1 MKRLLIIG
9 VIVAAAAATSIAF
22 AAANAGSKT
31 AKSGRVTVSVMR
43 ISGAG
48 KVLVDSKGRAL
59 YRNAQ
64 EHGSSVLC
72 KAACVSFWKPLVVR
86 GKPTGK
92 SLPGKLGIAMRPGGV
107 RQVTYRGNRLYTF
120 TLDKPGKVTGDNFAD
135 QFGGQ
140 KFKWH
145 AARPTGVGAP
155 TTTTGMTTLNYP
167 GY

>member
-9 VIVAAAAATSIAF
+9 VIVAAAAAAGIAL
-22 AAANAGSKT
+22 AATNGGSRAG
-31 AKSGRVTVSVMR
+31 KSGRVTVSVMK

-64 EHGSSVLC
+64 EHGAVVLC
-72 KAACVSFWKPLVVR
+72 KGACVSFWKPLVVH

-107 RQVTYRGNRLYTF
+107 RQVTYKGHRLYTF
-120 TLDKPGKVTGDNFAD
+120 TLDKPGKVTGDGFKD
-135 QFGGQ
+135 EFGGQ
-140 KFKWH
+140 KFTWH
-145 AARPTGVGAP
+145 VEHPAAAASSNPPPTS
-155 TTTTGMTTLNYP
+155 TTPYP
-167 GY
+167 Y